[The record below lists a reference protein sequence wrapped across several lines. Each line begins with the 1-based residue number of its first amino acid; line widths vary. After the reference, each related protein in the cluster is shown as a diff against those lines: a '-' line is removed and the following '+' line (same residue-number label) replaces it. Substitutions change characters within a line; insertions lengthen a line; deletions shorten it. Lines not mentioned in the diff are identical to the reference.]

1 MTFLLA
7 MILHPEGQARAQAE
21 LDSELGGSRLPELSD
36 RNSLPYINLVM
47 KEVLRWRTVTPLGEL
62 TLVFSIAW

>member
-7 MILHPEGQARAQAE
+7 MILHPEVQARAQAE